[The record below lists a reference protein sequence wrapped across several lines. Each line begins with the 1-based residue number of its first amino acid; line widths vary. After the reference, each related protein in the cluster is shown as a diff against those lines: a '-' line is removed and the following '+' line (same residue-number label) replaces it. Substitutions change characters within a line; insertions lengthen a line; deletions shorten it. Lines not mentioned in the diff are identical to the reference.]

1 MHMSIGIMDMTTWH
15 VSTNCAHLVLDL
27 TTPLPIGV
35 DTLRT
40 RLRVAA
46 RIHEVGVGRPRRWYS
61 PTRYDPLQP
70 GRSRW
75 LMDAVATPVEDA
87 LALRSFACPDL
98 RKTALAAGA
107 WQRLSALTRQARKVL
122 PAVAGV
128 VSRLWVL
135 NTDRRH
141 IRPGREASA
150 AQRGLRSGLC
160 PLLGLQAPVGLVYCA
175 SRVPIDLAC
184 ASRRHCRLSPVLAL
198 AVPALA
204 VCPLASGTG

>member
-1 MHMSIGIMDMTTWH
+1 MHRKHKVSACTWACGVMGMAAWH
-15 VSTNCAHLVLDL
+15 VSMGRAPAHLVLHL

-35 DTLRT
+35 DSLRA

-46 RIHEVGVGRPRRWYS
+46 SVHEVRVGRRRRWYAAA
-61 PTRYDPLQP
+61 RYDPLQP
-70 GRSRW
+70 GRSRR
-75 LMDAVATPVEDA
+75 LMDAVAAPVEDA
-87 LALRSFACPDL
+87 LALRSLACPDL
-98 RKTALAAGA
+98 RKTTLAAGA

-128 VSRLWVL
+128 VSRLWVV

-150 AQRGLRSGLC
+150 AQRGLCSGLC

-175 SRVPIDLAC
+175 SRVPV
-184 ASRRHCRLSPVLAL
+184 HLS
-198 AVPALA
+198 
-204 VCPLASGTG
+204 

>member
-1 MHMSIGIMDMTTWH
+1 MGIGVMDMATWH
-15 VSTNCAHLVLDL
+15 VSMSRAPAHLVLHL
-27 TTPLPIGV
+27 TTPLPVGV
-35 DTLRT
+35 DPLRA

-46 RIHEVGVGRPRRWYS
+46 RVHEVRVGRRRRWYAAA
-61 PTRYDPLQP
+61 RYDPLQP
-70 GRSRW
+70 GRSWR

-87 LALRSFACPDL
+87 LALRPLACPDL

-107 WQRLSALTRQARKVL
+107 WQRLSALTWQARKVL

-128 VSRLWVL
+128 VSRLWVV

-175 SRVPIDLAC
+175 SRVPVHLAC
-184 ASRRHCRLSPVLAL
+184 AARRHCRLSPLLAL
-198 AVPALA
+198 AAPAR
-204 VCPLASGTG
+204 